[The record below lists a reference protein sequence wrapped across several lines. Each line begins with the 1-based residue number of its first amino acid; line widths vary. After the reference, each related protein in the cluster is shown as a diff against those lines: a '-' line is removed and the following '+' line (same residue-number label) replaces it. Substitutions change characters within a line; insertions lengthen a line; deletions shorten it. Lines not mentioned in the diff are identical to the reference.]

1 MECSISGVSGCESEQ
16 NLRSRVETEMSG
28 SRMSD
33 VDHSWKEIQ
42 TAHILGS

>member
-1 MECSISGVSGCESEQ
+1 MECSISGVSVCESEQ
-16 NLRSRVETEMSG
+16 SLRSRVETEMSG

-33 VDHSWKEIQ
+33 IDHSWKEIQ